1 MDKYTSLPHLPVW
14 FIEEGHSSLRV
25 ATGDV
30 IAFPYKDTLSG
41 TGISPRPFC
50 GSEECPLETLPMK
63 RMVTV
68 SEKFSVVASMT
79 CRLLMNVVYDTQR
92 MSHK

>member
-14 FIEEGHSSLRV
+14 FIGEGHSSLRE

-41 TGISPRPFC
+41 TGISPGPFC
-50 GSEECPLETLPMK
+50 GTEEECPLETLPMK
-63 RMVTV
+63 GVATV

-79 CRLLMNVVYDTQR
+79 CRLLTNVVYDT
-92 MSHK
+92 